1 MQIKKRIFIG
11 FLLAVSIS
19 LTGCMKFKVEKG
31 MKYFGKV
38 PEMHIGIQTNETEYP
53 IDNIKLDIYYGW
65 HKHCF
70 LEQQGYENI
79 GVFILAHESSLSGDK
94 ILGYEFDNYRDIENI
109 GIENFNIAT
118 HSDYETKYHILKIIT
133 ENLNDEKYIVEL
145 SKSGKAEYKTRETF
159 LIPLSVIQ
167 NPRVGFNITISKVAK
182 NLDTGKYKYIYIKS
196 ISLNYDIL
204 ENGNINLIE

>member
-70 LEQQGYENI
+70 LEQ
-79 GVFILAHESSLSGDK
+79 K
-94 ILGYEFDNYRDIENI
+94 R
-109 GIENFNIAT
+109 
-118 HSDYETKYHILKIIT
+118 K
-133 ENLNDEKYIVEL
+133 
-145 SKSGKAEYKTRETF
+145 
-159 LIPLSVIQ
+159 
-167 NPRVGFNITISKVAK
+167 
-182 NLDTGKYKYIYIKS
+182 
-196 ISLNYDIL
+196 
-204 ENGNINLIE
+204 